1 VLKIK
6 KMTQITIDI
15 PNETDTNWV
24 VQLLNR
30 LQLEYKIDN
39 LQTNKKLSEEELK
52 KNQLII
58 MNYAGM
64 SAQRADE
71 LFDWVKESRQD
82 RPLPFR
88 D

>member
-1 VLKIK
+1 
-6 KMTQITIDI
+6 MTQITIDI

-52 KNQLII
+52 KNQAII
-58 MNYAGM
+58 AKGSSMTMEEANEM
-64 SAQRADE
+64 LE
-71 LFDWVKESRQD
+71 WVKEQRQD